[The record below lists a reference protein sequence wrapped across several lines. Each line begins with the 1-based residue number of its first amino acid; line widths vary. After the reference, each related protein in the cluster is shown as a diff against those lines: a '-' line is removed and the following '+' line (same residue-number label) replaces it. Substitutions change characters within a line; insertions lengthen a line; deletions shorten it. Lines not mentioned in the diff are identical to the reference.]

1 MGNKSSLMLQD
12 EEITAIQ
19 NETGCKYKHNWKQS
33 FDNFLTCFYVIS
45 VSASQIERL
54 YSRFT
59 SLDKGDNGT
68 LGREDF
74 LRIPELAINPLG
86 DRIVQAFF
94 HDVDS
99 YDNRINFRQFMRVLA
114 RFRPTKKNRTTKM
127 NSKEDKLRFAFKMYD
142 LDNDDKISREE
153 LMNVLHMMVG
163 SNISQEQ
170 LANIA
175 DRTIMEADKNGD
187 KCITFDE
194 FCKTLERT
202 DVEEKMS
209 IRFLH

>member
-1 MGNKSSLMLQD
+1 MGIYLL
-12 EEITAIQ
+12 
-19 NETGCKYKHNWKQS
+19 
-33 FDNFLTCFYVIS
+33 FVFYFA

-94 HDVDS
+94 TDTDS
-99 YDNRINFRQFMRVLA
+99 YDERINFRQYMRVLA
-114 RFRPTKKNRTTKM
+114 SFRPIKKNRDAKL
-127 NSKEDKLRFAFKMYD
+127 NSREDKLRFAFKMYD
-142 LDNDDKISREE
+142 LDGDEKISRDE
-153 LMNVLHMMVG
+153 LLSVLHMMVG
-163 SNISQEQ
+163 SNISTDQ

-175 DRTIMEADKNGD
+175 DRTIMEADKDGD
-187 KCITFDE
+187 QCITFAE
-194 FCKTLERT
+194 FSKTLERT